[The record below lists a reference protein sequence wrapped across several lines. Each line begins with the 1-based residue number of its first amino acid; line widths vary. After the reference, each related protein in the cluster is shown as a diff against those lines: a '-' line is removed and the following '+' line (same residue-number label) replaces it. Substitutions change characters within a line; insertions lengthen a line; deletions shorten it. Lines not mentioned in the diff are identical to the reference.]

1 MNVHVLVEKVKD
13 KNFQKQVLEST
24 LPVIVVFEK
33 SCWGTA
39 QIIKP
44 IIEKIATEYSGKIKV
59 LRYNIEENPVNWE
72 YYRIEDVTT
81 ILVFNKGSVIY
92 KTGVISID
100 EFRKIINPLLSKNI
114 NPQSNKL

>member
-1 MNVHVLVEKVKD
+1 MNAHISIERIKD

-24 LPVIVVFEK
+24 LPVMVVFEK

-39 QIIKP
+39 HIIKP
-44 IIEKIATEYSGKIKV
+44 IIEKIAVEYSGKIKV
-59 LRYNIEENPVNWE
+59 LRYNLEENPVSSE

-81 ILVFNKGSVIY
+81 ILVFNKGNVIY

-100 EFRKIINPLLSKNI
+100 EFRKILNSILSDTLNQQI
-114 NPQSNKL
+114 E

>member
-1 MNVHVLVEKVKD
+1 MNTHISVERVKD
-13 KNFQKQVLEST
+13 ENFQKEVLEST

-39 QIIKP
+39 HIIKP
-44 IIEKIATEYSGKIKV
+44 IIEKIAAEYAGRIKV
-59 LRYNIEENPVNWE
+59 FRYNLEENPVNSE

-81 ILVFNKGSVIY
+81 ILVFNKGDVIY

-100 EFRKIINPLLSKNI
+100 EFKKIINSLFTDTI
-114 NPQSNKL
+114 YPQAE